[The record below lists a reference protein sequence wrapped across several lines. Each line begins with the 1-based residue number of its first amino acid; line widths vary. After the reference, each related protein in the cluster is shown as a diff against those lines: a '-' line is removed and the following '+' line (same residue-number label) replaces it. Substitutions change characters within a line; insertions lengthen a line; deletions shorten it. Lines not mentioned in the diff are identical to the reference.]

1 MSPISQLTTPI
12 PRKTFVFLAG
22 LPASGKDTAAN
33 YFKEKKYFLMSY
45 SKDILKPIIEDTNK
59 SLTYYLKQ
67 TIPNVSEKE
76 INNAI
81 SHIEHLKQTQTGRE
95 LYITVGAV
103 YLPELISKLTQNKYA
118 HFNLF
123 ATLEYEKYEKI
134 VIAGFRMKEEIE
146 TIQTK
151 YPHAKIITI
160 LLKSD
165 DNIRYQRIKKRDNLD
180 EKTIKANEK
189 YEKETTYKKIIE
201 NIKFDYV
208 IENNSNE
215 KELMSKLKRLSDKES
230 KGLLIT

>member
-1 MSPISQLTTPI
+1 MNNKI
-12 PRKTFVFLAG
+12 FVFIAG

-33 YFKEKKYFLMSY
+33 FFLENNYFLMSY
-45 SKDILKPIIEDTNK
+45 SKDILKPIIENTKK

-67 TIPNVSEKE
+67 TIPNVSENE
-76 INNAI
+76 INYAI
-81 SHIEHLKQTQTGRE
+81 NHIEHLKQTQTGRE

-103 YLPELISKLTQNKYA
+103 YLPELISKLTQNKYK

-123 ATLEYEKYEKI
+123 ATLEYDKHEKI

-151 YPHAKIITI
+151 YPNAKIITI

-165 DNIRYQRIKKRDNLD
+165 DNIRYQRIKQRDNLD
-180 EKTIKANEK
+180 KKTIIENEK
-189 YEKETTYKKIIE
+189 YERETTYQKIIK
-201 NIKFDYV
+201 NIKFDYI

-215 KELMSKLKRLSDKES
+215 KELKTKLKSIKL
-230 KGLLIT
+230 GA